1 MSHPLRGPRTL
12 TLLALLVVLCAACF
26 ASVAS
31 ALDAGT
37 SGPRSAVA
45 PAIRKAAASPVA
57 SGRPGYW
64 AQASCS
70 YKEELAYE
78 NEDWSAMTD
87 GAYNMTNGESAL
99 DTCLLVGG
107 GITARDEARFGDE
120 PGTGPVYVYAPGR
133 GSTIVGGVLSLTLH
147 GTGGVAYVSS
157 PENNTQP
164 ANVIASCTGCATTTE
179 SVGFTRSGAAA
190 LYVGATCTAP
200 QGESVCSPNE
210 PADVNAEAI
219 VRSATILLHN
229 DSKPSAS
236 GVAGTVLADPT
247 SGTAG
252 LSFTASEKEG
262 PGIYRVAVTI
272 DGTLVSSMTPNENTG
287 RCVPLGSYEGALVFE
302 PAQPCP
308 DVAGVSLEIPTTGLS
323 DGEHQLSVVVED
335 AAGNATQVY
344 GGAIHVLNHPQ
355 VVAGPGGTPPL
366 TGSVTTPPSAVVPV
380 LATANGTPAS
390 ESARISAGWRGAAHS
405 TLDSPYGHSRQIVGR
420 LSTPAGVPIAGAVI
434 EVSERTDSLGAST
447 SAWPTVRSAA
457 DGTFSVKV
465 PGSVPSAAISLVY
478 RSRLGSPEPSATAG
492 LTLRVPA
499 SVHLTVS
506 SRITEI
512 HHTIELTG
520 ALAGAIPPSGK
531 AVVFEAR
538 AASGGAWVEFH
549 NAMAHGKG
557 VFHASHRFVF
567 PGPARYDFRVV
578 CRKEAGFPFL
588 QGTSNMVSVFER

>member
-1 MSHPLRGPRTL
+1 
-12 TLLALLVVLCAACF
+12 
-26 ASVAS
+26 
-31 ALDAGT
+31 
-37 SGPRSAVA
+37 
-45 PAIRKAAASPVA
+45 VA

-78 NEDWSAMTD
+78 NEDWSLMTD
-87 GAYNMTNGESAL
+87 GAYNMTNGESGL

-133 GSTIVGGVLSLTLH
+133 GSTIVGGVLSLVLH

-164 ANVIASCTGCATTTE
+164 ANVIAACTGCATTTE
-179 SVGFTRSGAAA
+179 SVGFTRSGAAS

-200 QGESVCSPNE
+200 QGGTVCSTNE
-210 PADVNAEAI
+210 PGDVNAEAI
-219 VRSATILLHN
+219 VHSATILLHN
-229 DSKPSAS
+229 ESKPTAT
-236 GVAGTVLADPT
+236 GVAGTVLTDPT

-252 LSFTASEKEG
+252 LSFTASEKQG
-262 PGIYRVAVTI
+262 PGIYRVSTTI
-272 DGTLVSSMTPNENTG
+272 DGTLVLSMTPNENSG
-287 RCVPLGSYEGALVFE
+287 HCVPLGSYEGALVFE

-308 DVAGVSLEIPTTGLS
+308 DVAGVSLEIPTTGLA

-344 GGAIHVLNHPQ
+344 SGAIQVLNHPG
-355 VVAGPGGTPPL
+355 VGAGPGGTPTL
-366 TGSVTTPPSAVVPV
+366 TGSVTTAPSAVVP
-380 LATANGTPAS
+380 ATANGTPAS
-390 ESARISAGWRGAAHS
+390 ESARISVGWRGAAHS
-405 TLDSPYGHSRQIVGR
+405 TLKSPYGHSRQIEGR
-420 LSTPAGVPIAGAVI
+420 LTNPAGVPIAGAVI
-434 EVSERTDSLGAST
+434 EVSERTDSLGASA
-447 SAWPTVRSAA
+447 SAWPTVRTAG

-499 SVHLTVS
+499 SVHLTAS

-520 ALAGAIPPSGK
+520 TLAGPIPPSGK
-531 AVVFEAR
+531 TVVFEAR
-538 AASGGAWVEFH
+538 AASGGAWIEFH
-549 NAMAHGKG
+549 NTTAHSKR
-557 VFHASHRFVF
+557 VFHAWHRFVF
-567 PGPARYDFRVV
+567 PGPARYEFRVV

-588 QGTSNMVSVFER
+588 PGTSNAVSVFER